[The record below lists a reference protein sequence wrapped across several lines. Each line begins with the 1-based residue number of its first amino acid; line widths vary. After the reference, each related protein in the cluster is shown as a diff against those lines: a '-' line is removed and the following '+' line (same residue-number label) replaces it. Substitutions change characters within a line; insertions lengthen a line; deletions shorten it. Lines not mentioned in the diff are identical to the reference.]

1 MSFADDLRRTTAR
14 SQDGSPERER
24 QMERLNWYV
33 DSIVPIVKD
42 GCSEAARQ
50 GRNGVEG
57 FVETDS
63 YERWRFKSAAEYPM
77 YFGTPEQRRAAQRTV
92 VDRPYHAGSSKKST
106 LRRVSPVR
114 NLDEQ
119 GVR

>member
-33 DSIVPIVKD
+33 DSIAPIVKD

-50 GRNGVEG
+50 G
-57 FVETDS
+57 
-63 YERWRFKSAAEYPM
+63 
-77 YFGTPEQRRAAQRTV
+77 
-92 VDRPYHAGSSKKST
+92 
-106 LRRVSPVR
+106 
-114 NLDEQ
+114 
-119 GVR
+119 

>member
-1 MSFADDLRRTTAR
+1 
-14 SQDGSPERER
+14 
-24 QMERLNWYV
+24 
-33 DSIVPIVKD
+33 
-42 GCSEAARQ
+42 
-50 GRNGVEG
+50 
-57 FVETDS
+57 
-63 YERWRFKSAAEYPM
+63 M